1 MLKNLPKEYLDD
13 FLVRIAHH
21 SSAIEG
27 NTITLSQ
34 TVSIILHNTIPGTI
48 NKREFYEIENHK
60 QAMEYMI
67 GCLDN
72 DEPLSISVVK
82 EINRELMDHLDHNRG
97 NFKNLSNAIVGADFD
112 TATPEQTPML
122 MYQWISNLNYQ
133 LENVDSE
140 DEKIKIVLE
149 KHIEF
154 ERIHPFNDGNGRT
167 GRLVMNYSLL
177 KNSIPPI
184 IITKEL
190 KSEYMTGL
198 SEQSVEQLFIFAKPL
213 IEREKNRIQQFKNKL
228 QSTME

>member
-48 NKREFYEIENHK
+48 NKREFYEVENHK

-72 DEPLSISVVK
+72 DEPLSLTVVK
-82 EINRELMDHLDHNRG
+82 EIHKQLLDHLDHNRG
-97 NFKNLSNAIVGADFD
+97 NFKTLSNAIVGAEFD
-112 TATPEQTPML
+112 TTSPEQTPIK
-122 MYQWISNLNYQ
+122 MYQWINNLNYQ
-133 LENVDSE
+133 LENAASE

-177 KNSIPPI
+177 QNNIPPI

-190 KSEYMTGL
+190 KAEYLIGL
-198 SEQSVEQLFIFAKPL
+198 SEQSVETLFTFTKPL
-213 IEREKNRIQQFKNKL
+213 IEKERERIKNFQNKL
-228 QSTME
+228 ESAY